1 MDTAVEN
8 YDVDRK
14 RAEKEGDAPR
24 TDAAF
29 TEIYELILYNQTMVK
44 SEWEILLQLVQK
56 KALGE
61 GRGDFDL
68 HHR

>member
-1 MDTAVEN
+1 MSIGN
-8 YDVDRK
+8 MLK
-14 RAEKEGDAPR
+14 KEGDAPR
-24 TDAAF
+24 ADATF

-44 SEWEILLQLVQK
+44 SEWEILLQLIQK
-56 KALGE
+56 KAHGE